1 MDLQLTGKTALV
13 TGGTRGI
20 GRAIVEAFAAEGANV
35 AFCARDAAEIAD
47 TEAALADSGV
57 KVEGAI
63 LDVGD
68 GDGVAAWVDDVAD
81 RFGGLDAVVSN
92 VSALAIPDTAENWE
106 ASLRVDLMGTV
117 RLMQAAIPQVR
128 RSDSPSL
135 VAISSVSGREVDFA
149 SGPYG
154 TVKSA
159 LIAYM
164 AGLAFQLADAGI
176 RANTV
181 SPGNTYFDGGVW
193 QGIESGCSG
202 DVHRVTGP
210 EPHRPDGHAA
220 GGGRRRRLRLQSACF
235 ADDRCECARGRRS
248 VPRDPVLAP
257 PTAAESKRPAHARG
271 NAARRRTGRARSRP
285 R

>member
-1 MDLQLTGKTALV
+1 MDLQLRGKTALV

-35 AFCARDAAEIAD
+35 AFCARDAAEIAE

-57 KVEGAI
+57 KVEDAV
-63 LDVGD
+63 LDMGD
-68 GDGVAAWVDDVAD
+68 GDGVAAWVDSVTG

-117 RLMQAAIPQVR
+117 RLMQAAIPHVR

-154 TVKSA
+154 TVKTA
-159 LIAYM
+159 LIGYM
-164 AGLAFQLADAGI
+164 AGLASQLAESGI

-193 QGIESGCSG
+193 QGIESGS
-202 DVHRVTGP
+202 P
-210 EPHRPDGHAA
+210 EMFTE
-220 GGGRRRRLRLQSACF
+220 S
-235 ADDRCECARGRRS
+235 
-248 VPRDPVLAP
+248 LALNP
-257 PTAAESKRPAHARG
+257 
-271 NAARRRTGRARSRP
+271 TGRMGTPQEVADVVVFVSSPRASRMTGANVLVDGGLS
-285 R
+285 RGIQF